1 MLPLKLTIFQNV
13 MNLKCK
19 RFPKQMKTQDS
30 VQKCESKLSGL
41 REDNCRE
48 ALLTLPQ
55 LLCKELDFGQ

>member
-1 MLPLKLTIFQNV
+1 

-19 RFPKQMKTQDS
+19 RFPKLMKSQDS